1 MSNIDLFHFEH
12 LKLAVQVQYLKNHT
26 PSHEDISKWKGIDII
41 YFQEDLRQIAKGNIS
56 EKTFYTYFKTVPV
69 TKLPRIDMLNL
80 LSIYAGYASW
90 HDFRKNGGL
99 PEFET
104 EHNVSE
110 EVFAEI
116 VSPAANPVS
125 GEADK
130 KLPGT
135 AAETDIT
142 DDPVVLQSNDTE
154 DQSLNEKRPSFQTYD
169 TEQKP
174 GRKSLKR
181 YFLGAATVL
190 LAMLAGYLGL
200 GDRIFDTTYSYCFS
214 DADRN
219 ASIQNMLEIKVIKE
233 NESPI
238 MYRIQPGE
246 CFNYSTKDK
255 VLRMEITSPF
265 YENLNV
271 NRNLEA
277 APREENIELKPDDY
291 KMAVYYFSKKD
302 ISGNPDEALSLIKQK
317 RNELESRI
325 SDNAVIYQVYDS
337 DLYGIETLDK
347 QKYIT
352 LVTTPTTSLRNLS
365 VIEMKREKGKIV
377 SIKFKINEDEE
388 NN

>member
-1 MSNIDLFHFEH
+1 MSNIDLLHFEQ
-12 LKLAVQVQYLKNHT
+12 LKLAVQAQYLKNHT

-56 EKTFYTYFKTVPV
+56 EKTFYTYFKTVPA

-80 LSIYAGYASW
+80 LSIYAGFVSW
-90 HDFRKNGGL
+90 HDFRKNSTVPDEPLNEAVELTSPKEQSPDLESPTIGDPL
-99 PEFET
+99 KVEKSAE
-104 EHNVSE
+104 EVSE
-110 EVFAEI
+110 SA
-116 VSPAANPVS
+116 
-125 GEADK
+125 
-130 KLPGT
+130 
-135 AAETDIT
+135 
-142 DDPVVLQSNDTE
+142 VLQKIDIEN
-154 DQSLNEKRPSFQTYD
+154 QSVKEIRPSFETYD
-169 TEQKP
+169 TEQTP
-174 GRKSLKR
+174 NRKSIRKYL
-181 YFLGAATVL
+181 LGAATVV
-190 LAMLAGYLGL
+190 LAILTGFLAF
-200 GDRIFDTTYSYCFS
+200 GDKIFDRTYIYCFS

-238 MYRIQPGE
+238 MYRIPPGE
-246 CFNYSTKDK
+246 CFQYSTKDK

-271 NRNLEA
+271 NRNLET
-277 APREENIELKPDDY
+277 APREENLELKPDDY

-302 ISGNPDEALSLIKQK
+302 ISGNPDEALTLIKQK
-317 RNELESRI
+317 RNELERRI

-365 VIEMKREKGKIV
+365 VIEMIREKGKIV

>member
-1 MSNIDLFHFEH
+1 MSNIDLLHFEQ
-12 LKLAVQVQYLKNHT
+12 LKLAVQAQYLKNHT

-56 EKTFYTYFKTVPV
+56 EKTFYTYFKTVPA

-80 LSIYAGYASW
+80 LSIYAGFVSW
-90 HDFRKNGGL
+90 HDFRKNCSLGDESL
-99 PEFET
+99 NTAET
-104 EHNVSE
+104 VLSQE
-110 EVFAEI
+110 EENSQAT
-116 VSPAANPVS
+116 PAAESAPS
-125 GEADK
+125 I
-130 KLPGT
+130 
-135 AAETDIT
+135 AERSASKEPNTVILQKSYTENQPLKDI
-142 DDPVVLQSNDTE
+142 
-154 DQSLNEKRPSFQTYD
+154 RPSFDTYD
-169 TEQKP
+169 TEQIP
-174 GRKSLKR
+174 RRKSIRKYL
-181 YFLGAATVL
+181 LGAATIVLAVLTGL
-190 LAMLAGYLGL
+190 LAF
-200 GDRIFDTTYSYCFS
+200 GDKIFERTYMYCFS

-238 MYRIQPGE
+238 MYRIRPGE
-246 CFNYSTKDK
+246 CFQYSTKDK

-265 YENLNV
+265 YENLSV
-271 NRNLEA
+271 NRNLET
-277 APREENIELKPDDY
+277 APREENLELKPDDY

-302 ISGNPDEALSLIKQK
+302 ISGNPDEALTLIKQK
-317 RNELESRI
+317 RSELESRI

-365 VIEMKREKGKIV
+365 VIEMIREKGKIV